1 MARIEFSVN
10 VDDLEKVADAIRQ
23 EEPEDIKATLVVW
36 ADTNKLDSIIK
47 KAKEAGA
54 TAFGS

>member
-1 MARIEFSVN
+1 MARIEFSVEIE
-10 VDDLEKVADAIRQ
+10 DLEKVVQAIEQ
-23 EEPEDIKATLVVW
+23 EQPDGMKATLVVW
-36 ADTNKLDSIIK
+36 INTDKLESIIT